1 MGKVCCLISRESLR
15 LIRRIHRCAL
25 SWLRKVRIGVS
36 SFVVLG
42 HAGIDCCS
50 ASTIE
55 HLKNTLEKGE
65 VVVFFYCDFQNKR
78 SMSATEVTRSLLS
91 QLIRHLRDLRVDPG
105 DLPDKILKEKSEG
118 TLLLTDLNK
127 LRHFVS
133 RAANCFHP
141 EPIIV
146 IDAVDEC
153 VDIEGLSGALATLGE
168 DDVRL
173 LVTSR
178 PDQTMK
184 GHFAR
189 YPSLPLEDVA
199 KELAEDIELHVNR
212 ELESRKQLS
221 CASGEMKNGV
231 RAELTRQA
239 DGR

>member
-1 MGKVCCLISRESLR
+1 M
-15 LIRRIHRCAL
+15 
-25 SWLRKVRIGVS
+25 S
-36 SFVVLG
+36 SFIVLG
-42 HAGIDCCS
+42 HTGTDCCS
-50 ASTIE
+50 ASTVE

-78 SMSATEVTRSLLS
+78 AMSSTELMRSLLS
-91 QLIRHLRDLRVDPG
+91 QLICHLRDLGFDPG

-118 TLLLTDLNK
+118 TLLLTDLYK

-189 YPSLPLEDVA
+189 YPSLSLEDVA
-199 KELAEDIELHVNR
+199 KELAEDIELHVSR
-212 ELESRKQLS
+212 ELESRKQLRR
-221 CASGEMKNGV
+221 ARGEIKDEI